1 MPFAQVKAS
10 EVVGLRGLSTG
21 GLEVGSLSPKVQ
33 EYVKRQMEVCQP
45 ESVHV
50 CDGSES
56 ENKALLDKLEK
67 DGRIQKLEKY
77 DNW

>member
-1 MPFAQVKAS
+1 MPLHTKPNGIVGFRPLS
-10 EVVGLRGLSTG
+10 TVGLDRS
-21 GLEVGSLSPKVQ
+21 SLSPRIQ
-33 EYVKRQMEVCQP
+33 EYIREQEKVCQP
-45 ESVHV
+45 DRVYV
-50 CDGSES
+50 CDGSET